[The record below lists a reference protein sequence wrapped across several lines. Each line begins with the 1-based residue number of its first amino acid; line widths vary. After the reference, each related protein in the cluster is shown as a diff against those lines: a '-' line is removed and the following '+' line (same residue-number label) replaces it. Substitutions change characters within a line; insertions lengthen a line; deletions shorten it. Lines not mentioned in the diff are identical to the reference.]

1 MAISQQHLDE
11 ALKLQQRLEKDLM
24 SKKGVNGVSVST
36 MPGAYEQVCL
46 KIIVD
51 DDNITPES
59 LGIKNRYDN
68 IPVIISKEDIT
79 PM

>member
-1 MAISQQHLDE
+1 MAISQQYLDE

-36 MPGAYEQVCL
+36 MQGAHEQVCL

-68 IPVIISKEDIT
+68 IPVIISKEDISL
-79 PM
+79 M